1 MTKDEAAT
9 LQVRYEMRSEEA
21 KSVLQNGGVVGFYA
35 TDPFTLILAIS
46 DKLQTSV
53 ELPVPLNTDAEKV
66 KIARKSLWIEYTA
79 PVAKLQALASRPDT
93 VFAMQLDLK

>member
-1 MTKDEAAT
+1 MTKDEVAT

-21 KSVLQNGGVVGFYA
+21 KNILQNGGVVEFRA
-35 TDPFTLILAIS
+35 TDPFTLILVIN
-46 DKLQTSV
+46 DTLRKNMK
-53 ELPVPLNTDAEKV
+53 LPVPLNTDSGKI

-93 VFAMQLDLK
+93 VFAMQLDAT